1 MNNMTIQDV
10 TNIRRESGTDRV
22 KNLMAVR
29 ATSQRGDKNLH
40 GSAAKGSEEQASA
53 VNGISPPE
61 RVKTS
66 LQSFNVTGAHQAKA
80 GMSATENF
88 CPWEFY
94 EGAD

>member
-10 TNIRRESGTDRV
+10 TNIRRESSPDRV

-29 ATSQRGDKNLH
+29 ATSPEGD
-40 GSAAKGSEEQASA
+40 G
-53 VNGISPPE
+53 
-61 RVKTS
+61 
-66 LQSFNVTGAHQAKA
+66 GAPKDARQAKA
-80 GMSATENF
+80 GMSAAENF